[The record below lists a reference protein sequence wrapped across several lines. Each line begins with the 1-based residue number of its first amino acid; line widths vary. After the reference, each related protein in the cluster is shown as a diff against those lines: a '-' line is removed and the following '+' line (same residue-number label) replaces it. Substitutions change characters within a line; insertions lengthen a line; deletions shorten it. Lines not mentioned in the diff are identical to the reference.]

1 MSDNKAMDMLEGH
14 GLEKLAKSILDV
26 LCDKYMTIDKLSFAV
41 KEDRQMYDDNSE
53 VNDFNIALMAG
64 YLFAADQLDCTYIF
78 DADVDGN
85 DTGFYVVRKKQDSK
99 PQEDDDNV
107 VKY

>member
-26 LCDKYMTIDKLSFAV
+26 LCDKYMTIEKLQYAV

-53 VNDFNIALMAG
+53 VNDFNIALMEMVMTQVFMLCG
-64 YLFAADQLDCTYIF
+64 KNKIVNQ
-78 DADVDGN
+78 
-85 DTGFYVVRKKQDSK
+85 KKMIM
-99 PQEDDDNV
+99 
-107 VKY
+107 